1 MKGIIYVLNV
11 LIIILILWRMKII
24 DNDKSIIL
32 MVFFY
37 PALILLNL
45 IIATILKLVNN
56 PNYKPFIQSV
66 LLLLIL
72 LVPILIFCRA
82 SGFM

>member
-1 MKGIIYVLNV
+1 MKGLIYGVNV
-11 LIIILILWRMKII
+11 LATVLILWRMKMI
-24 DNDKSIIL
+24 DNDKSILLI
-32 MVFFY
+32 VFFY

-45 IIATILKLVNN
+45 IIATVLKLAKN
-56 PNYKPFIQSV
+56 PNYKAFIQSV

-82 SGFM
+82 SGFL